1 MEKINCNVIQDI
13 LPLYIDDVVS
23 DDTKELV
30 EEHLQN
36 CEICQRVYHETKTDL
51 ENDMKISAQTKES
64 SNEANDLKSFRKFLK
79 KRKIKT
85 ILLSIAATVI
95 CFVAVFTFMNK
106 HVTYISY
113 KDAGITIVEDNK
125 DEVKYK
131 TNIKGNYRWSTSLDR
146 KTGVM
151 TIHFEQ
157 SLWEKY
163 VSCIFYPYDHIH
175 DILKKDEIKEVMND
189 RKNRRVVSQ
198 PLDKPSAGSVFRNP
212 PGMSAGKLIED
223 AGLKGYIHGG
233 AMISDKHANFII
245 NNGTATYEDI
255 IMLIDY
261 IKERIKVIYDID
273 LILEQEIIR

>member
-36 CEICQRVYHETKTDL
+36 CEICQRVYHETKADL

-113 KDAGITIVEDNK
+113 KDA
-125 DEVKYK
+125 
-131 TNIKGNYRWSTSLDR
+131 SA
-146 KTGVM
+146 
-151 TIHFEQ
+151 EQ
-157 SLWEKY
+157 S
-163 VSCIFYPYDHIH
+163 
-175 DILKKDEIKEVMND
+175 
-189 RKNRRVVSQ
+189 
-198 PLDKPSAGSVFRNP
+198 
-212 PGMSAGKLIED
+212 
-223 AGLKGYIHGG
+223 GG
-233 AMISDKHANFII
+233 A
-245 NNGTATYEDI
+245 GGG
-255 IMLIDY
+255 
-261 IKERIKVIYDID
+261 
-273 LILEQEIIR
+273 IRRHRAALYHLPAVGLLCHPAPRF

>member
-36 CEICQRVYHETKTDL
+36 CEICQRVYHETKADL

-64 SNEANDLKSFRKFLK
+64 SHEANDLKSFRKFLK

-85 ILLSIAATVI
+85 ILLSIAATVV

-131 TNIKGNYRWSTSLDR
+131 TNIKGNYRWRTSLDR
-146 KTGVM
+146 ETGVM
-151 TIHFEQ
+151 NINFEQ

-175 DILKKDEIKEVMND
+175 DILKKDEIK
-189 RKNRRVVSQ
+189 
-198 PLDKPSAGSVFRNP
+198 
-212 PGMSAGKLIED
+212 
-223 AGLKGYIHGG
+223 
-233 AMISDKHANFII
+233 
-245 NNGTATYEDI
+245 
-255 IMLIDY
+255 
-261 IKERIKVIYDID
+261 
-273 LILEQEIIR
+273 